1 MLISQAVIV
10 SSVTAVVWLALI
22 VVLVKR
28 RKMGKTAALLL
39 LLLPLLAGNLY
50 YYRWVAP
57 QQQQTARLAAAQQ
70 KLATMPVWGTV
81 KIQQPALY
89 RQASEELQRS
99 LQNGVAEQQAFDRLR
114 PLAADLLNQRINA
127 AADEDLIRY
136 MQVSLEQMKLLRQK
150 NPDLCFRFL
159 FPQIRGGVNI
169 GEVLPRSAVDK
180 EMQAMDTLL
189 KNSRGAE
196 RATDI
201 QRGRSRMQSV
211 VRKLYDRWGIDL
223 QNLNAPAEPGVDESK
238 LCDMTIDLYQ
248 SVLALTDKDSASV
261 LRIMISGTG
270 N

>member
-1 MLISQAVIV
+1 MISQVIV
-10 SSVTAVVWLALI
+10 VSAATAAIWLALI
-22 VVLVKR
+22 VMLVKR
-28 RKMGKTAALLL
+28 RKMGKTAAVL

-50 YYRWVAP
+50 YYRWLAP
-57 QQQQTARLAAAQQ
+57 QQQQTARYAAAQQ
-70 KLATMPVWGTV
+70 KLATMPVWETV

-89 RQASEELQRS
+89 RQASDELQRS

-136 MQVSLEQMKLLRQK
+136 MQVSLEQMKLLREK

-169 GEVLPRSAVDK
+169 GEVLPRTVVDK
-180 EMQAMDTLL
+180 ELQAMDTLL
-189 KNSRGAE
+189 KNSRGEE
-196 RATDI
+196 RITDVK
-201 QRGRSRMQSV
+201 RGRARLQSV

-248 SVLALTDKDSASV
+248 SVLALTDKDSATV
-261 LRIMISGTG
+261 LRIIISGTG